1 MLKNKNNRIIALFL
15 AVMMLGLVVGGCG
28 SSNTAPANS
37 DSSGDNAASAK
48 PDKVYK
54 MTMPTTWPESISLY
68 KMGERFG
75 DILNATTN
83 GRMQV
88 EVHPSGALM
97 GAAEVLDAAS
107 SGTVEAYH
115 DFAGYWIGKMPG
127 APFFAAVPM
136 IMEPD
141 MYLAWIYEGGGLELW
156 QKMYDEAGYNV
167 KVFPVGITHP
177 ELLAQAN
184 KPMKNLEDWKGLKY
198 RTVGWWGEILREIG
212 VSVTSLPGGEVY
224 PSLERGIL
232 DAAEFSTPMNNQ
244 VLGFDEVTE
253 YISGPGMHQPATLFS
268 VGINKDFWNEL
279 PDDLKRS
286 VEEAARAATLWSWMY
301 DLDKSIDALEKSKA
315 DGMKMVTASEEVQK
329 ELYDVTVELLDK
341 KAAEQGGIFAEI
353 WKSMKDYRDTFI
365 EYEDFMMPIRVR
377 D

>member
-1 MLKNKNNRIIALFL
+1 
-15 AVMMLGLVVGGCG
+15 
-28 SSNTAPANS
+28 
-37 DSSGDNAASAK
+37 
-48 PDKVYK
+48 
-54 MTMPTTWPESISLY
+54 
-68 KMGERFG
+68 
-75 DILNATTN
+75 
-83 GRMQV
+83 
-88 EVHPSGALM
+88 
-97 GAAEVLDAAS
+97 
-107 SGTVEAYH
+107 
-115 DFAGYWIGKMPG
+115 
-127 APFFAAVPM
+127 
-136 IMEPD
+136 
-141 MYLAWIYEGGGLELW
+141 
-156 QKMYDEAGYNV
+156 
-167 KVFPVGITHP
+167 
-177 ELLAQAN
+177 
-184 KPMKNLEDWKGLKY
+184 
-198 RTVGWWGEILREIG
+198 
-212 VSVTSLPGGEVY
+212 
-224 PSLERGIL
+224 
-232 DAAEFSTPMNNQ
+232 MNNQ

-301 DLDKSIDALEKSKA
+301 DLDKSIDAIEKSKA

>member
-1 MLKNKNNRIIALFL
+1 
-15 AVMMLGLVVGGCG
+15 
-28 SSNTAPANS
+28 
-37 DSSGDNAASAK
+37 
-48 PDKVYK
+48 
-54 MTMPTTWPESISLY
+54 
-68 KMGERFG
+68 
-75 DILNATTN
+75 
-83 GRMQV
+83 
-88 EVHPSGALM
+88 
-97 GAAEVLDAAS
+97 
-107 SGTVEAYH
+107 
-115 DFAGYWIGKMPG
+115 
-127 APFFAAVPM
+127 M

-301 DLDKSIDALEKSKA
+301 DLDKSIDAIEKSKA